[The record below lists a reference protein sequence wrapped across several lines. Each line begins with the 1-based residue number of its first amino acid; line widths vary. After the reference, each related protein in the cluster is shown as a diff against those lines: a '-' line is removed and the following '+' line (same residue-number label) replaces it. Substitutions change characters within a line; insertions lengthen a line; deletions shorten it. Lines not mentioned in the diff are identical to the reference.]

1 MNAQQVGKLMVFCLA
16 LAGFRSIAWAE
27 PTIYIWQGTE
37 ADDPLEPANYW
48 IDGGTQSTVLP
59 TAGDCVR
66 LEKDAVWRL
75 TDSSIGQFKDFEYA
89 EARLVPPT
97 SGAAMTRFS
106 SCRLWM

>member
-1 MNAQQVGKLMVFCLA
+1 MNAQLVGKLMVFCLA

-75 TDSSIGQFKDFEYA
+75 TDSSIGQNSPM
-89 EARLVPPT
+89 RLDGI
-97 SGAAMTRFS
+97 SE
-106 SCRLWM
+106 LK